1 MDKIITFG
9 FPYIILL
16 VIFYFI
22 LIRPQQLQ
30 KKKQQDFLSSL
41 KRGDEVVTQGGIYGK
56 IVDLGKDTVS
66 LQIANKVTIKVL
78 RSKIVT
84 FSNKQV

>member
-1 MDKIITFG
+1 MDKIITLA

-30 KKKQQDFLSSL
+30 RKKQQNFLSSL
-41 KRGDEVVTQGGIYGK
+41 KRGDEVVTQGGILGK
-56 IVDLGKDTVS
+56 IVDLGRDVVS

-78 RSKIVT
+78 RSKI
-84 FSNKQV
+84 SRMKDEE

>member
-1 MDKIITFG
+1 MDKIITLA

-30 KKKQQDFLSSL
+30 KKKQQNFLSSL
-41 KRGDEVVTQGGIYGK
+41 KRGDEVVTQGGILGK
-56 IVDLGKDTVS
+56 IVDLGKDVVS

-78 RSKIVT
+78 RSKI
-84 FSNKQV
+84 SRMKDEE